1 MSYYVL
7 TEDAQEAVALRVR
20 LRLRDM
26 EIQRLRAE
34 AQTSMDQVVAQA
46 GEIARLKERL
56 AEATRYREA
65 S

>member
-1 MSYYVL
+1 VSYYVL